1 MKAPV
6 INLDQLELVPIS
18 ERLPGSPDAYL
29 GSAIAPISS
38 ALGAEKLGYNLT
50 VVPPGKS
57 AFPFHNHFG
66 NEEMFYI
73 LEGSG
78 ELRYGTDRFPLRAG
92 DIIAC
97 PCGGQD
103 RAHQILNLTHP
114 AKLDLGFH
122 VFAKARRSQEGFCQR
137 RFDEGGAKRIHANA
151 MRREFN
157 RHGFRQPLNRP
168 FGRAIDRPIG
178 RADMAHLR

>member
-6 INLDQLELVPIS
+6 INLDQLRPALIS

-38 ALGAEKLGYNLT
+38 VLGAEKLGYNLT

-78 ELRYGTDRFPLRAG
+78 ELRYGNDRYPLRAG

-97 PCGGQD
+97 PCGGPD
-103 RAHQILNLTHP
+103 RAHQIINNSASETLRFLAVSTTISPDMFQYPDSGKTGASYYAGTDAAGFPQAVRLRNRIDDNL
-114 AKLDLGFH
+114 DYWDG
-122 VFAKARRSQEGFCQR
+122 E
-137 RFDEGGAKRIHANA
+137 
-151 MRREFN
+151 
-157 RHGFRQPLNRP
+157 
-168 FGRAIDRPIG
+168 
-178 RADMAHLR
+178 